1 MKTKLCFI
9 VAIGSILLALL
20 MMLPVGGNLSA
31 KRGSNVK
38 GLPMDLS
45 AFSDARPEQS
55 LDVLFIHHSTGGQ
68 WLADPGP
75 EAGNHCIY
83 ETHPNGAGLRTRMQ
97 AQGYIVHEASYG
109 GRIGK
114 DTDLFDWLPKF
125 RGQMPDVL
133 ICDCQ
138 DTFYTGNRRNRV
150 VMFKSCFPN
159 NAFVGTGMPP
169 GDPEGPD
176 LTVANA
182 KATYTALLDE
192 FQQHREVLFVCVT
205 APPLAPRLRP
215 DPLWKT
221 LTRWA
226 LDKPS
231 PAQRRARSAELA
243 RQFNNW
249 LKAHEGWLKDY
260 PHTNVVVFD
269 YYDIL
274 TNEGVSDLLAYPTG
288 NGIDSHPSREGQ
300 QRATEALVPFLNR
313 AVHRAGLSQ

>member
-109 GRIGK
+109 SRIGQ
-114 DTDLFDWLPKF
+114 DTDLLDWLSKF
-125 RGQMPDVL
+125 RKHMSEVL
-133 ICDCQ
+133 ICDFQ
-138 DTFYTGNRRNRV
+138 DIFYTGNRRNQV

-159 NAFVGTGMPP
+159 SSFVGAGKPP
-169 GDPEGPD
+169 GDPAGPD
-176 LTVANA
+176 LTVTNA
-182 KATYTALLDE
+182 KAVYKALLEE
-192 FQQHREVLFVCVT
+192 FRQCRDVLFVCVT
-205 APPLAPRLRP
+205 APPLASKLRS

-221 LTRWA
+221 LARWA

-231 PAQRRARSAELA
+231 PAQQRARSATLA

-249 LKAHEGWLKDY
+249 LKARDGWLKDY
-260 PHTNVVVFD
+260 PHNNVVVFD
-269 YYDIL
+269 YYDVL
-274 TNEGVSDLLAYPTG
+274 TDKGASDLLAYPTG
-288 NGIDSHPSREGQ
+288 DGYDSHPSREGQ

-313 AVHRAGLSQ
+313 AVRRAGLTQ